1 MKIYELFDI
10 LKNKKYWNETG
21 DKVNWDITTIKE
33 NGIVKIFLMFQD
45 SDGFEDWKNN
55 LNYLSTV
62 YSKVYKNQYS
72 KNLIVH
78 KGFINAYKSSNDIIM
93 KALLDKIESVKN
105 ECNNF
110 DVIITG
116 WSHGAALSQLAAEDL
131 NFRTRKNINDIN
143 SGIKPK
149 IIIFGSPKILVFNRT
164 AEYIRKCCSEI
175 IEVSQYNDLITVLP
189 PFPRFKHISKSLK
202 RVGTKLNIVKIF
214 NPLVYHTSYD
224 NKYLYLKS
232 EFNEDV

>member
-105 ECNNF
+105 ECDNF

-116 WSHGAALSQLAAEDL
+116 WSHGAALSQ
-131 NFRTRKNINDIN
+131 
-143 SGIKPK
+143 
-149 IIIFGSPKILVFNRT
+149 
-164 AEYIRKCCSEI
+164 
-175 IEVSQYNDLITVLP
+175 
-189 PFPRFKHISKSLK
+189 
-202 RVGTKLNIVKIF
+202 
-214 NPLVYHTSYD
+214 
-224 NKYLYLKS
+224 
-232 EFNEDV
+232 